1 MIATAGLKTST
12 AVKLPFMPSVMVI
25 RNLYN
30 SNCRTEDQC
39 GWKTSIYAFNDG
51 HKESVYQIYI
61 KLTTLG
67 PKIQLFNAHVHLHY
81 YIL

>member
-12 AVKLPFMPSVMVI
+12 AGKLPFMPSVMVI

-39 GWKTSIYAFNDG
+39 GWKTSIYAFSNG
-51 HKESVYQIYI
+51 HKESV
-61 KLTTLG
+61 
-67 PKIQLFNAHVHLHY
+67 
-81 YIL
+81 